1 MAAVTSGVRG
11 PRSLRPWRPD
21 PVVACA
27 RRQSPRA
34 RTSRQGRQSF
44 FLESTVKMRRM
55 DQA

>member
-11 PRSLRPWRPD
+11 PWSLRPWRPD